1 MLIYK
6 VLLCDGKAVVWY
18 AMSAAR
24 IFGFITCGT
33 CLMDKMYS
41 NNPRSEEYMKKNIQ
55 DVASSVSPAEI

>member
-24 IFGFITCGT
+24 NFGFSTCGA

-41 NNPRSEEYMKKNIQ
+41 NNPHSEEYMKKNIQ
-55 DVASSVSPAEI
+55 YIVSSVSPAEI